1 MPCGLFGRARKFR
14 FPPLASQTSLAE
26 AVAFHRVPGRGRLR
40 PACPAAGRLPRM
52 FTLADGAGSTY
63 EANSRSLVPGTCVT
77 LDGLKARPDLNG
89 VVGLINGPAS
99 FGPLDERDDDE
110 PPRYPVVVM
119 IDGEVQEANLKPQ
132 NLRPA
137 GAPPEWYTPPE
148 CKCGLVHIGLAG
160 QPPPTECKATGPP
173 VGPPDETSAG
183 DQLEQ
188 K

>member
-1 MPCGLFGRARKFR
+1 
-14 FPPLASQTSLAE
+14 
-26 AVAFHRVPGRGRLR
+26 
-40 PACPAAGRLPRM
+40 M

-173 VGPPDETSAG
+173 VAPPDETSAG